1 MIHVCI
7 SYKELLRVWRTRS
20 NPLDFDPDQGISDG
34 HKRQEVLYLNLRAF
48 GTLVVL
54 SSSQARILDGR
65 KALRPPD
72 LFLLLISN
80 PASSVF

>member
-34 HKRQEVLYLNLRAF
+34 HKRQEVLYLNR
-48 GTLVVL
+48 
-54 SSSQARILDGR
+54 SSSL
-65 KALRPPD
+65 
-72 LFLLLISN
+72 
-80 PASSVF
+80 